1 MYREDKLNE
10 ILERFPHM
18 YNIDIGSNNEF
29 LVSSIYEEVRN
40 LNQSIYDLSKVINIE
55 NANGIWL
62 DYWCMA
68 ELATGCWPFT
78 CSY

>member
-29 LVSSIYEEVRN
+29 IIYTILEEIKQLNKSIYEF
-40 LNQSIYDLSKVINIE
+40 SNI
-55 NANGIWL
+55 
-62 DYWCMA
+62 
-68 ELATGCWPFT
+68 
-78 CSY
+78 S